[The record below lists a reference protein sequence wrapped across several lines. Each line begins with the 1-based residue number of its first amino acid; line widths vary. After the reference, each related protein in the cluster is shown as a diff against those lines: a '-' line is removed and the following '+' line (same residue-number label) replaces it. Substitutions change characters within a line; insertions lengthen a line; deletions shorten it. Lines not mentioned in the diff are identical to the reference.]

1 MLPCHLG
8 DEVVISICLLLQ
20 PHAKSQCLQMEPLE
34 IVGATAA
41 IAQLLKLA
49 IDIGDQARQLVQS
62 FVQAPKELTE
72 LSAKIDRL
80 GLLLHH
86 ANELDKD
93 LANANASDLIPD
105 AHNSLL
111 YSCLGVS
118 LAALEKVRMLHGDG
132 GQSSAS
138 HRLRWAAIDKRRA
151 QKVLKD
157 VKESEAALDTVLGI
171 LSVRIASFN
180 RASIAAV
187 RLGQEAIRNDIISAT
202 QELESCFHI
211 QSGLLGTKVE
221 EASATTCDA
230 IERVRREQQTT
241 SIMFTEMMTRV
252 LDSQERTEVR
262 ITETQAQMALQLSS
276 LKATCHPSAQQTS
289 LSRTPRIVTT
299 EPSRFRSPTRASSSS
314 PESSTTDI
322 PDEIFAQVKARTEE
336 WRWKEPLATQ
346 NWTFR
351 TKAGAQDADD
361 REGRLEG
368 SLSLTSKKNLWKAR
382 ALFKA
387 RVNIL
392 GRRIIFLEIEAQQ
405 FTQTWLG
412 MPFLSGQIS
421 IVNVRPNNAPI
432 FKACADFNL
441 PMVKHLL
448 ETGEASIHDVNEY
461 GEGLLECVLM
471 YWESIRLLQFLLEQG
486 CNPNVFHGTVNLPA
500 VLGALELGQ
509 DEILSLFL
517 FHGAQLEGFA
527 QHPVSCLDTPFFSRQ
542 VKFLRSIGLS
552 DWNPDTDWNN
562 FLQGAL
568 WAGDIAELLFGLE
581 EVKLDPNAQWK
592 PLLSHRK
599 LNVFMASLLVEFD
612 TQVNP
617 QILPR
622 GQKDMPLNACI
633 KNENSEVMHWLLSRD
648 AKTTLGGY
656 GSLST
661 WQTAWM
667 SATRSRVKKR
677 RDTVNFIELEGIL
690 SHLLWHNSDAHATFQ
705 HDISWEYTQQYLVSS
720 STRAQEVAR
729 AYSYC
734 YREPVLEANGWKP
747 DLASLRFYQ
756 EEFERSDQLRV
767 PDFLTSWSANGIL
780 RGEPYHSDDGWEYDS
795 IVSTDSWS
803 GEEDCFTDEE
813 PELDEEQSFQ
823 HTTLFYET
831 ISTEEG
837 RRQLARFPLVRL
849 LVNALQLAGYR
860 AVMDDDGDVWYD
872 NDDGDRYFD
881 AREYQPKEGV
891 DDGLVANC
899 PICQDPEKY
908 GLGHVFAEAERARE
922 FLREYR
928 RKKAEEKR
936 RQRW

>member
-1 MLPCHLG
+1 
-8 DEVVISICLLLQ
+8 
-20 PHAKSQCLQMEPLE
+20 MEPLE

-49 IDIGDQARQLVQS
+49 VDIGDQARQLVQS
-62 FVQAPKELTE
+62 FVNAPTELAE

-157 VKESEAALDTVLGI
+157 VKESESALDIVLSI

-221 EASATTCDA
+221 EASATTCDGV
-230 IERVRREQQTT
+230 ERVRQEQQTT

-581 EVKLDPNAQWK
+581 EVKLDPNAQ
-592 PLLSHRK
+592 
-599 LNVFMASLLVEFD
+599 
-612 TQVNP
+612 
-617 QILPR
+617 
-622 GQKDMPLNACI
+622 
-633 KNENSEVMHWLLSRD
+633 
-648 AKTTLGGY
+648 
-656 GSLST
+656 
-661 WQTAWM
+661 
-667 SATRSRVKKR
+667 
-677 RDTVNFIELEGIL
+677 
-690 SHLLWHNSDAHATFQ
+690 
-705 HDISWEYTQQYLVSS
+705 
-720 STRAQEVAR
+720 
-729 AYSYC
+729 
-734 YREPVLEANGWKP
+734 EPVLEANGWKP